1 MAGGLEDRVLHGKEL
16 KFMLR
21 SLALIFLVGLLM
33 GGVFNKLKLPSLLGM
48 IITGMILSPYALN
61 LLDPSIM
68 GISADLRQVA
78 LVVILTRAGL
88 SLNIEDLKKVGRPA
102 VLMCFVPA
110 CFEIVGV
117 MLIAVPLLGVSVTEA
132 AIMGSV
138 LAAVS
143 PAVVVPRMLKI
154 MEEGYGVKKS
164 IPQLI
169 LAGASVDDVFV
180 IVLFTAFT
188 SIETGGQVSPMSF
201 VQIPVSIIL
210 GVALGLICGLAL
222 IWFFKKFHMRDSV
235 KILIFL
241 SISFLLI
248 ELQNALEGIVPISGL
263 LAIMSMGV
271 ALYKWY
277 NVLAVRLSSKYN
289 KLWVAAE
296 ILLFVLVGATVDLN
310 YVAAAGLL
318 SLCVVVFA
326 MIFRMAGVF
335 CCLLKT
341 KLDKKERGFC
351 MVAYTP
357 KATVQ
362 AAIGGIPLSMG
373 LACGN
378 QVLALAVIAILIT
391 APFGAICIDK
401 LYKKLLEKN

>member
-1 MAGGLEDRVLHGKEL
+1 
-16 KFMLR
+16 MLR

-33 GGVFNKLKLPSLLGM
+33 GSIFNKLKLPSLLGM

-68 GISADLRQVA
+68 GISADLRQAA

-102 VLMCFVPA
+102 ILMCFVPA

-117 MLIAVPLLGVSVTEA
+117 ILIAVPLLGVSITEA

-143 PAVVVPRMLKI
+143 PAVVVPRMLRI

-188 SIETGGQVSPMSF
+188 SIESGGEVSPMSF
-201 VQIPVSIIL
+201 VQIPISILL
-210 GVALGLICGLAL
+210 GVALGLVCELAL

-235 KILIFL
+235 KLLIFL

-248 ELQNALEGIVPISGL
+248 ELQNELEGIVPISGL

-310 YVAAAGLL
+310 YVATAGLL
-318 SLCVVVFA
+318 SVCVVVFA
-326 MIFRMAGVF
+326 MMFRMAGVF

-362 AAIGGIPLSMG
+362 AAIGGVPLSMG

-401 LYKKLLEKN
+401 LYKKLLKKDNTSVLLKK

>member
-1 MAGGLEDRVLHGKEL
+1 
-16 KFMLR
+16 
-21 SLALIFLVGLLM
+21 M
-33 GGVFNKLKLPSLLGM
+33 GSIFNKLKLPSLLGM

-102 VLMCFVPA
+102 ILMCFVPA

-117 MLIAVPLLGVSVTEA
+117 ILIAVPLLGVSVTEA

-143 PAVVVPRMLKI
+143 PAVVVPRMLRI

-188 SIETGGQVSPMSF
+188 SIESGGEVSPMSF
-201 VQIPVSIIL
+201 VQIPISILL
-210 GVALGLICGLAL
+210 GVALGLVCGLAL
-222 IWFFKKFHMRDSV
+222 ICFFKKFHMRDSV
-235 KILIFL
+235 KLLIFL

-248 ELQNALEGIVPISGL
+248 ELQNELEGIVPISGL

-310 YVAAAGLL
+310 YVATAGLL
-318 SLCVVVFA
+318 SVCVVVFA
-326 MIFRMAGVF
+326 MMFRMAGVF

-341 KLDKKERGFC
+341 KLNKKERGFC

-362 AAIGGIPLSMG
+362 AAIGGVPLSMG

-401 LYKKLLEKN
+401 LYKKLLKKE

>member
-1 MAGGLEDRVLHGKEL
+1 
-16 KFMLR
+16 MLR

-33 GGVFNKLKLPSLLGM
+33 GSIFNKLKLPSLLGM
-48 IITGMILSPYALN
+48 IITGMILRPYALN

-102 VLMCFVPA
+102 ILMCFVPA

-117 MLIAVPLLGVSVTEA
+117 ILIAVPLLGVSVTEA

-143 PAVVVPRMLKI
+143 PAVVVPRMLRI

-188 SIETGGQVSPMSF
+188 SIESGGEVSPMSF
-201 VQIPVSIIL
+201 VQIPISILL
-210 GVALGLICGLAL
+210 GVALGLVCGLAL

-235 KILIFL
+235 KLLIFL

-248 ELQNALEGIVPISGL
+248 ELQNELEGIVPISGL

-310 YVAAAGLL
+310 YVATAGLL
-318 SLCVVVFA
+318 SVYVVVFA
-326 MIFRMAGVF
+326 MMFRMAGVF

-401 LYKKLLEKN
+401 LYKKLLKKE

>member
-1 MAGGLEDRVLHGKEL
+1 
-16 KFMLR
+16 MLR

-33 GGVFNKLKLPSLLGM
+33 GSIFNKLKLPSLLGM

-102 VLMCFVPA
+102 VLMCFLPA

-188 SIETGGQVSPMSF
+188 SIESGGEVSPMSF
-201 VQIPVSIIL
+201 VQIPISIIL
-210 GVALGLICGLAL
+210 GVALGLVCGLGL

-235 KILIFL
+235 KLLIFL

-248 ELQNALEGIVPISGL
+248 ELQNALKGIVPVSGL

-296 ILLFVLVGATVDLN
+296 VLLFVLVGATVDLN
-310 YVAAAGLL
+310 YVATAGLL
-318 SLCVVVFA
+318 SVCVVVFA
-326 MIFRMAGVF
+326 MVFRMAGVF
-335 CCLLKT
+335 CCLIKT
-341 KLDKKERGFC
+341 QLDKKERLFC
-351 MVAYTP
+351 MAAYTP

-401 LYKKLLEKN
+401 LYKRLLKKG

>member
-1 MAGGLEDRVLHGKEL
+1 
-16 KFMLR
+16 MLR
-21 SLALIFLVGLLM
+21 SLALIFLVGLLI
-33 GGVFNKLKLPSLLGM
+33 GSIFNKLKLPSLLGM

-102 VLMCFVPA
+102 ILMCFVPA

-117 MLIAVPLLGVSVTEA
+117 ILIAVPLLGVSVTEA

-143 PAVVVPRMLKI
+143 PAVVVPRMLRI

-188 SIETGGQVSPMSF
+188 SIESGGEVSPMSF
-201 VQIPVSIIL
+201 VQIPISILL
-210 GVALGLICGLAL
+210 GVALGLVCGLAL

-235 KILIFL
+235 KLLIFL

-248 ELQNALEGIVPISGL
+248 ELQNELEGIVPISGL

-310 YVAAAGLL
+310 YVATAGLL
-318 SLCVVVFA
+318 SVYVVVFA
-326 MIFRMAGVF
+326 MMFRMAGVF

-401 LYKKLLEKN
+401 LYKKLLKKE

>member
-1 MAGGLEDRVLHGKEL
+1 
-16 KFMLR
+16 MLR

-33 GGVFNKLKLPSLLGM
+33 GSIFNKLKLPSLPGM

-102 VLMCFVPA
+102 ILMCFVPT

-117 MLIAVPLLGVSVTEA
+117 ILIAVPLLGVSITEA

-143 PAVVVPRMLKI
+143 PAVVVPGMLKI

-188 SIETGGQVSPMSF
+188 SIESGGEVSPMSF
-201 VQIPVSIIL
+201 VQIPISILL
-210 GVALGLICGLAL
+210 GVALGL
-222 IWFFKKFHMRDSV
+222 V
-235 KILIFL
+235 
-241 SISFLLI
+241 
-248 ELQNALEGIVPISGL
+248 
-263 LAIMSMGV
+263 
-271 ALYKWY
+271 
-277 NVLAVRLSSKYN
+277 
-289 KLWVAAE
+289 
-296 ILLFVLVGATVDLN
+296 
-310 YVAAAGLL
+310 
-318 SLCVVVFA
+318 
-326 MIFRMAGVF
+326 
-335 CCLLKT
+335 
-341 KLDKKERGFC
+341 
-351 MVAYTP
+351 
-357 KATVQ
+357 
-362 AAIGGIPLSMG
+362 
-373 LACGN
+373 CGN

-401 LYKKLLEKN
+401 LYKKLLKKDNTSVLLKK

>member
-1 MAGGLEDRVLHGKEL
+1 
-16 KFMLR
+16 
-21 SLALIFLVGLLM
+21 
-33 GGVFNKLKLPSLLGM
+33 M

-102 VLMCFVPA
+102 ILMCFVPA

-117 MLIAVPLLGVSVTEA
+117 ILIAVPLLGVSVTEA

-143 PAVVVPRMLKI
+143 PAVVVPRMLRI

-188 SIETGGQVSPMSF
+188 SIESGGEVSPMSF
-201 VQIPVSIIL
+201 VQI
-210 GVALGLICGLAL
+210 LAL

-235 KILIFL
+235 KLLIFL

-248 ELQNALEGIVPISGL
+248 ELQNELEGIVPISGL

-310 YVAAAGLL
+310 YVATAGLL
-318 SLCVVVFA
+318 AVCVVVFA
-326 MIFRMAGVF
+326 MMFRMAGVF

-362 AAIGGIPLSMG
+362 AAIGGVPLSMG

-401 LYKKLLEKN
+401 LYKRLLKKE

>member
-1 MAGGLEDRVLHGKEL
+1 
-16 KFMLR
+16 MLR
-21 SLALIFLVGLLM
+21 SLALIFLLGLLM
-33 GGVFNKLKLPSLLGM
+33 GSIFNKLKLPSLLGM

-102 VLMCFVPA
+102 ILMCFVPA

-117 MLIAVPLLGVSVTEA
+117 ILIAVPLLGVSITEA

-143 PAVVVPRMLKI
+143 PAVVVPRMLRI

-188 SIETGGQVSPMSF
+188 SIESGGEVSPMSF
-201 VQIPVSIIL
+201 VQIPISILL
-210 GVALGLICGLAL
+210 GVALGLVCGLAL

-235 KILIFL
+235 KLLIFL

-248 ELQNALEGIVPISGL
+248 ELQNQLEGIVPISGL

-310 YVAAAGLL
+310 YVATAGLL
-318 SLCVVVFA
+318 SVCVVVFA
-326 MIFRMAGVF
+326 MMFRMAGVF

-362 AAIGGIPLSMG
+362 AAIGGVPLSMG

-401 LYKKLLEKN
+401 LYKKLLKKE

>member
-1 MAGGLEDRVLHGKEL
+1 
-16 KFMLR
+16 MLR

-33 GGVFNKLKLPSLLGM
+33 GSIFNKLKLPSLPGM

-68 GISADLRQVA
+68 GISADLRRVA

-102 VLMCFVPA
+102 ILMCFVPA

-117 MLIAVPLLGVSVTEA
+117 ILIAVPLLGVSITEA

-143 PAVVVPRMLKI
+143 PAVVVPGMLRI

-188 SIETGGQVSPMSF
+188 SIESGGEVSPMSF
-201 VQIPVSIIL
+201 VQIPISILL
-210 GVALGLICGLAL
+210 GVAL
-222 IWFFKKFHMRDSV
+222 
-235 KILIFL
+235 
-241 SISFLLI
+241 
-248 ELQNALEGIVPISGL
+248 
-263 LAIMSMGV
+263 
-271 ALYKWY
+271 
-277 NVLAVRLSSKYN
+277 
-289 KLWVAAE
+289 
-296 ILLFVLVGATVDLN
+296 
-310 YVAAAGLL
+310 
-318 SLCVVVFA
+318 
-326 MIFRMAGVF
+326 
-335 CCLLKT
+335 
-341 KLDKKERGFC
+341 
-351 MVAYTP
+351 
-357 KATVQ
+357 
-362 AAIGGIPLSMG
+362 G

-401 LYKKLLEKN
+401 LYKKLLKKDNTSVLLKK

>member
-1 MAGGLEDRVLHGKEL
+1 
-16 KFMLR
+16 MLR

-33 GGVFNKLKLPSLLGM
+33 GSIFNKLKLPSLLGM

-102 VLMCFVPA
+102 ILMCFVPA

-117 MLIAVPLLGVSVTEA
+117 ILIAVPLLGVSVTEA

-143 PAVVVPRMLKI
+143 PAVVVPGMLRI

-180 IVLFTAFT
+180 IVLFTSFT
-188 SIETGGQVSPMSF
+188 SIESGGEVSPMSF
-201 VQIPVSIIL
+201 VQIPISILL
-210 GVALGLICGLAL
+210 GVALGLVCGLAL

-235 KILIFL
+235 KLLIFL

-248 ELQNALEGIVPISGL
+248 ELQNELEGIVPISGL

-310 YVAAAGLL
+310 YVATAGLL
-318 SLCVVVFA
+318 SVCVVVFA
-326 MIFRMAGVF
+326 MMFRMAGVF

-401 LYKKLLEKN
+401 LYKKLLKKE

>member
-1 MAGGLEDRVLHGKEL
+1 
-16 KFMLR
+16 MLR

-33 GGVFNKLKLPSLLGM
+33 GSIFNKLKLPSLLGM

-102 VLMCFVPA
+102 ILMCFVPA

-117 MLIAVPLLGVSVTEA
+117 ILIAVPLLGVSITEA

-143 PAVVVPRMLKI
+143 PAVVVPGMLRI

-188 SIETGGQVSPMSF
+188 SIESGGEVFPMSF
-201 VQIPVSIIL
+201 VQIPISILL
-210 GVALGLICGLAL
+210 GVAL
-222 IWFFKKFHMRDSV
+222 
-235 KILIFL
+235 
-241 SISFLLI
+241 
-248 ELQNALEGIVPISGL
+248 
-263 LAIMSMGV
+263 
-271 ALYKWY
+271 
-277 NVLAVRLSSKYN
+277 
-289 KLWVAAE
+289 
-296 ILLFVLVGATVDLN
+296 
-310 YVAAAGLL
+310 
-318 SLCVVVFA
+318 
-326 MIFRMAGVF
+326 
-335 CCLLKT
+335 
-341 KLDKKERGFC
+341 
-351 MVAYTP
+351 
-357 KATVQ
+357 
-362 AAIGGIPLSMG
+362 G

-401 LYKKLLEKN
+401 LYKKLLKKITHLYS

>member
-1 MAGGLEDRVLHGKEL
+1 
-16 KFMLR
+16 MLR

-33 GGVFNKLKLPSLLGM
+33 GSIFNKLKLPSLLGM

-88 SLNIEDLKKVGRPA
+88 SLNIEDLKKVGRPSI
-102 VLMCFVPA
+102 LMCFVPA

-117 MLIAVPLLGVSVTEA
+117 ILIAVPLLGVSVTEA

-143 PAVVVPRMLKI
+143 PAVVVPRMLRI

-188 SIETGGQVSPMSF
+188 SIESGGEVSPVSF
-201 VQIPVSIIL
+201 VQIPISILL
-210 GVALGLICGLAL
+210 GVALGLVCGLAL

-235 KILIFL
+235 KLLIFL

-248 ELQNALEGIVPISGL
+248 ELQNELEGIVPVSGL

-310 YVAAAGLL
+310 YVATAGLL
-318 SLCVVVFA
+318 SVCVVVFA
-326 MIFRMAGVF
+326 MMFRMAGVF

-362 AAIGGIPLSMG
+362 AAIGGVPLSMG

-391 APFGAICIDK
+391 ASFGAICIDK
-401 LYKKLLEKN
+401 LYKRLLKKE

>member
-1 MAGGLEDRVLHGKEL
+1 
-16 KFMLR
+16 MLR

-33 GGVFNKLKLPSLLGM
+33 GSIFNKLKLPSLLGM

-102 VLMCFVPA
+102 ILMCFVPA

-117 MLIAVPLLGVSVTEA
+117 ILIAVPLLGVFVTEA

-143 PAVVVPRMLKI
+143 PAVVVPRMLRI

-188 SIETGGQVSPMSF
+188 SIESGGEVSPMSF
-201 VQIPVSIIL
+201 VQIPISILL
-210 GVALGLICGLAL
+210 GVALGLVCGLAL

-235 KILIFL
+235 KLLIFL

-248 ELQNALEGIVPISGL
+248 ELQNELEGIVPVSGL

-310 YVAAAGLL
+310 YVATAGLL
-318 SLCVVVFA
+318 SVCVVVFA
-326 MIFRMAGVF
+326 MMFRMAGVF

-351 MVAYTP
+351 IVAYTP

-362 AAIGGIPLSMG
+362 AAIGGVPLSMG

-401 LYKKLLEKN
+401 LYKKLLKKE

>member
-1 MAGGLEDRVLHGKEL
+1 
-16 KFMLR
+16 MLR

-33 GGVFNKLKLPSLLGM
+33 GSIFNKLKLPSLLGM

-117 MLIAVPLLGVSVTEA
+117 ILIAPHLLGVTVTEA

-188 SIETGGQVSPMSF
+188 SIETGGEVSPMSF
-201 VQIPVSIIL
+201 VQIPISIVL
-210 GVALGLICGLAL
+210 GIAVGLACGVAL

-235 KILIFL
+235 KLLIFL

-248 ELQNALEGIVPISGL
+248 ELQDVLEGIVPISGL

-296 ILLFVLVGATVDLN
+296 VLLFVLVGATVDLN
-310 YVAAAGLL
+310 YVATAGLL

-326 MIFRMAGVF
+326 MMFRMAGVF
-335 CCLLKT
+335 CCLIKT

-362 AAIGGIPLSMG
+362 AAIGGVPLSMG

-378 QVLALAVIAILIT
+378 QVLALAVIAILVT

-401 LYKKLLEKN
+401 LYKKLLKKDNLQTTVPVEK

>member
-1 MAGGLEDRVLHGKEL
+1 MYCKECGN
-16 KFMLR
+16 KFKNEKAVVCVHCGTNKGQGNNYC
-21 SLALIFLVGLLM
+21 SECGTEVKNKEGAEVCLI
-33 GGVFNKLKLPSLLGM
+33 
-48 IITGMILSPYALN
+48 
-61 LLDPSIM
+61 
-68 GISADLRQVA
+68 
-78 LVVILTRAGL
+78 TRAGL

-102 VLMCFVPA
+102 ILMCFVPA

-117 MLIAVPLLGVSVTEA
+117 ILIAVPLLGVSITEA

-143 PAVVVPRMLKI
+143 PAVVVPRMLRI

-188 SIETGGQVSPMSF
+188 SIESGGEVSPMSF
-201 VQIPVSIIL
+201 VQIPISILL
-210 GVALGLICGLAL
+210 GVALGLVCGLAL

-235 KILIFL
+235 KLLIFL

-248 ELQNALEGIVPISGL
+248 ELQNELGGIVPISGL

-318 SLCVVVFA
+318 SVCVVVFA
-326 MIFRMAGVF
+326 MMFRMAGVF

-362 AAIGGIPLSMG
+362 AAIGGVPLSMG

-401 LYKKLLEKN
+401 LYKKLLKKDNTSVLLKK

>member
-1 MAGGLEDRVLHGKEL
+1 
-16 KFMLR
+16 
-21 SLALIFLVGLLM
+21 M
-33 GGVFNKLKLPSLLGM
+33 GSIFNKLKLPSLLGM

-61 LLDPSIM
+61 LLDTSIM

-102 VLMCFVPA
+102 ILMCFVPA

-117 MLIAVPLLGVSVTEA
+117 ILIAVPLLGVSVTEA

-143 PAVVVPRMLKI
+143 PAVVVPRMLRI

-188 SIETGGQVSPMSF
+188 SIESGGEVSPMSF
-201 VQIPVSIIL
+201 VQIPISILL
-210 GVALGLICGLAL
+210 GVALGLVCGLAL

-235 KILIFL
+235 KLLIFL

-248 ELQNALEGIVPISGL
+248 ELQNELEGIVPISGL

-310 YVAAAGLL
+310 YVATAGLL
-318 SLCVVVFA
+318 SVCVVVFA
-326 MIFRMAGVF
+326 MMFRMAGVF

-401 LYKKLLEKN
+401 LYKKLLKKE

>member
-1 MAGGLEDRVLHGKEL
+1 
-16 KFMLR
+16 MLR

-33 GGVFNKLKLPSLLGM
+33 GSIFNKLKLPSLLGM

-102 VLMCFVPA
+102 ILMCFVPA

-117 MLIAVPLLGVSVTEA
+117 ILIAVPLLGVSVTEA

-143 PAVVVPRMLKI
+143 PAVVVPRMLRI

-188 SIETGGQVSPMSF
+188 SIESGGEVSPMSF
-201 VQIPVSIIL
+201 VQIPISILL
-210 GVALGLICGLAL
+210 GVALGLVCGLAL

-235 KILIFL
+235 KLLIFL

-248 ELQNALEGIVPISGL
+248 ELQNELEGIVPISGL

-310 YVAAAGLL
+310 YVATAGLL
-318 SLCVVVFA
+318 SVCVVVFA
-326 MIFRMAGVF
+326 MMFRMAGVF

-341 KLDKKERGFC
+341 KLNKKERGFC

-362 AAIGGIPLSMG
+362 AAIGGVPLSMG

-401 LYKKLLEKN
+401 LYKKLLKKDNTSVLLKK

>member
-1 MAGGLEDRVLHGKEL
+1 
-16 KFMLR
+16 MLR

-68 GISADLRQVA
+68 GISADLRQVV

-222 IWFFKKFHMRDSV
+222 ICFFKKFHMRDSV

-296 ILLFVLVGATVDLN
+296 ILLFVLVGAAVDLN

>member
-1 MAGGLEDRVLHGKEL
+1 
-16 KFMLR
+16 MLR

-33 GGVFNKLKLPSLLGM
+33 GSIFNKLKLPSMPSM

-102 VLMCFVPA
+102 ILMCFVPT

-117 MLIAVPLLGVSVTEA
+117 ILIAVPLLGVSITEA

-143 PAVVVPRMLKI
+143 PAVVVPGMLKI

-188 SIETGGQVSPMSF
+188 SIESGGEVSPMSF
-201 VQIPVSIIL
+201 VQIPISILL
-210 GVALGLICGLAL
+210 GVALGL
-222 IWFFKKFHMRDSV
+222 V
-235 KILIFL
+235 
-241 SISFLLI
+241 
-248 ELQNALEGIVPISGL
+248 
-263 LAIMSMGV
+263 
-271 ALYKWY
+271 
-277 NVLAVRLSSKYN
+277 
-289 KLWVAAE
+289 
-296 ILLFVLVGATVDLN
+296 
-310 YVAAAGLL
+310 
-318 SLCVVVFA
+318 
-326 MIFRMAGVF
+326 
-335 CCLLKT
+335 
-341 KLDKKERGFC
+341 
-351 MVAYTP
+351 
-357 KATVQ
+357 
-362 AAIGGIPLSMG
+362 
-373 LACGN
+373 CGN

-401 LYKKLLEKN
+401 LYKKLLKKDNTSVLLKK

>member
-1 MAGGLEDRVLHGKEL
+1 
-16 KFMLR
+16 MLR

-33 GGVFNKLKLPSLLGM
+33 GSIFNKLKLPSLLGM

-102 VLMCFVPA
+102 ILMCFVPA

-117 MLIAVPLLGVSVTEA
+117 ILIAVPLLGVSITEA

-143 PAVVVPRMLKI
+143 PAVVVPRMLRI

-188 SIETGGQVSPMSF
+188 SIESGGEVSPMSF
-201 VQIPVSIIL
+201 VQIPISILL
-210 GVALGLICGLAL
+210 GVALGLVCGLAL

-235 KILIFL
+235 KLLIFL

-248 ELQNALEGIVPISGL
+248 ELQNELEGIVPISGL

-310 YVAAAGLL
+310 YVATAGLL
-318 SLCVVVFA
+318 SVCVVVFA
-326 MIFRMAGVF
+326 MMFRMAGVF

-362 AAIGGIPLSMG
+362 AAIGGVPLSMG

-401 LYKKLLEKN
+401 LYKKLLKKDNTSVLLKK

>member
-1 MAGGLEDRVLHGKEL
+1 
-16 KFMLR
+16 MLR

-33 GGVFNKLKLPSLLGM
+33 GSIFNKLKLPSLLGM

-117 MLIAVPLLGVSVTEA
+117 ILIAPRLLGVTVTEA

-188 SIETGGQVSPMSF
+188 SIETGGEVSPMSF
-201 VQIPVSIIL
+201 VQIPISIVLGIAVGL
-210 GVALGLICGLAL
+210 ACGVALIL
-222 IWFFKKFHMRDSV
+222 FFKKFHMRDSV
-235 KILIFL
+235 KLLIFL

-248 ELQNALEGIVPISGL
+248 ELQDVLEGIVPISGL

-296 ILLFVLVGATVDLN
+296 VLLFVLVGATVDLN
-310 YVAAAGLL
+310 YVATAGLL

-326 MIFRMAGVF
+326 MMFRMAGVF
-335 CCLLKT
+335 CCLIKT

-362 AAIGGIPLSMG
+362 AAIGGVPLSMG

-378 QVLALAVIAILIT
+378 QVLALAVIAILVT

-401 LYKKLLEKN
+401 LYKKLLKKDDLQTTVPVKKIENCIF

>member
-1 MAGGLEDRVLHGKEL
+1 
-16 KFMLR
+16 MLR

-33 GGVFNKLKLPSLLGM
+33 GSIFSKLKLPSLLGM

-117 MLIAVPLLGVSVTEA
+117 ILIAPPLLGVSVTEA

-201 VQIPVSIIL
+201 VQIPISIVL
-210 GVALGLICGLAL
+210 GIAAGLACGAAL
-222 IWFFKKFHMRDSV
+222 ILFFKKFHMRDSV
-235 KILIFL
+235 KLLIFL

-248 ELQNALEGIVPISGL
+248 ELQDLLEGIVPISGL

-296 ILLFVLVGATVDLN
+296 VLLFVLVGATVDLN
-310 YVAAAGLL
+310 YVATAGLL

-326 MIFRMAGVF
+326 MVFRMAGVF
-335 CCLLKT
+335 CCLIKT
-341 KLDKKERGFC
+341 KLDKKERIFC
-351 MVAYTP
+351 MAAYTP

-362 AAIGGIPLSMG
+362 AAIGGVPLSMG

-378 QVLALAVIAILIT
+378 QVLALAVIAILVT

-401 LYKKLLEKN
+401 LYKKLLKKE

>member
-1 MAGGLEDRVLHGKEL
+1 
-16 KFMLR
+16 MLR

-33 GGVFNKLKLPSLLGM
+33 GSIFNKLKLPSLLGM

-102 VLMCFVPA
+102 ILMCFVPA

-117 MLIAVPLLGVSVTEA
+117 ILIAVPLLGVSVTEA

-143 PAVVVPRMLKI
+143 PAVVVPRMLRI

-188 SIETGGQVSPMSF
+188 SIESGGEVSPMSF
-201 VQIPVSIIL
+201 VQIPISILL
-210 GVALGLICGLAL
+210 GVALGLVCGLAL

-235 KILIFL
+235 KLLIFL

-248 ELQNALEGIVPISGL
+248 ELQNELEGIVPISGL

-310 YVAAAGLL
+310 YVATAGLL
-318 SLCVVVFA
+318 SVCVVVFA
-326 MIFRMAGVF
+326 MMFRMAGVF

-391 APFGAICIDK
+391 APFGAIGIDK
-401 LYKKLLEKN
+401 LYKKLLKKE

>member
-1 MAGGLEDRVLHGKEL
+1 
-16 KFMLR
+16 
-21 SLALIFLVGLLM
+21 M
-33 GGVFNKLKLPSLLGM
+33 GSIFNKLKLPSLLGM

-102 VLMCFVPA
+102 ILMCFVPA

-117 MLIAVPLLGVSVTEA
+117 ILIAVPLLGVSVTEA

-143 PAVVVPRMLKI
+143 PAVVVPRMLRI

-188 SIETGGQVSPMSF
+188 SIESGGEVSPMSF
-201 VQIPVSIIL
+201 VQIPISILL
-210 GVALGLICGLAL
+210 GVALGLVCGLAL

-235 KILIFL
+235 KLLIFL

-248 ELQNALEGIVPISGL
+248 ELQNELEGIVPISGL

-310 YVAAAGLL
+310 YVATAGLL
-318 SLCVVVFA
+318 SVCVVVFA
-326 MIFRMAGVF
+326 MMFRMAGVF

-401 LYKKLLEKN
+401 LYKKLLKKE

>member
-1 MAGGLEDRVLHGKEL
+1 
-16 KFMLR
+16 MLR

-68 GISADLRQVA
+68 GISANLRQVA

-222 IWFFKKFHMRDSV
+222 ICFFKKFHMRDSV

-296 ILLFVLVGATVDLN
+296 ILLFVLVGAAVDLN

>member
-1 MAGGLEDRVLHGKEL
+1 
-16 KFMLR
+16 MLR

-33 GGVFNKLKLPSLLGM
+33 GSIFNKLKLPSLLGM

-102 VLMCFVPA
+102 ILMCFVPA

-117 MLIAVPLLGVSVTEA
+117 ILIAVPLLGVSVTEA

-143 PAVVVPRMLKI
+143 PAVVVPRMLRI

-188 SIETGGQVSPMSF
+188 SIESGGEVSPMSF
-201 VQIPVSIIL
+201 VQIPISILL
-210 GVALGLICGLAL
+210 GVALGLVCGLAL

-235 KILIFL
+235 KLLIFL

-248 ELQNALEGIVPISGL
+248 ELQNELEGIVPISGL

-310 YVAAAGLL
+310 YVATAGLL
-318 SLCVVVFA
+318 SVCVVVFA
-326 MIFRMAGVF
+326 MMFRMAGVF

-362 AAIGGIPLSMG
+362 AAIGGVPLSMG

-391 APFGAICIDK
+391 APFGAIGIDK
-401 LYKKLLEKN
+401 LYKKLLKKE